1 MKTNSAVFSGA
12 GIEYT
17 FITMIYNQLMTRQ
30 AVSYVSVMCAYKKVD
45 ESYFDNHA
53 ISSEKK
59 LYTPLKKAFLAIRNA
74 LEAKESGCLKT
85 NGKTKGTLYWYEGK
99 LEDPLKEERQAVV
112 QKTMEDYVSFCKAS
126 SGLLPTAW
134 MSAFFENTQLLLE
147 TERNAK
153 NGNAKIQAGLSGLLK
168 NIDLLPTFYR
178 MISQQQVCRLTYQPF
193 GKESW
198 TTCFHPQYLKEY
210 NGRWFVFGRSEMEG
224 KDPLDAWNIALDRI
238 DVDSLEVIDDV
249 EYKAAEPG
257 FYDSFFNNIIGVSHE
272 KGEEVVKIILKTHSV
287 AIHGLLMTKMLH
299 PSQEEMAEYKVQD
312 DGRSYG
318 LIALT
323 VEPNREL
330 RACVLAYGNGVEVM
344 SPKKFREQVA
354 EVIRTQNA
362 LYNLPSDTISDRYS
376 E

>member
-1 MKTNSAVFSGA
+1 MIRNPFLGSGLEQSFTNL
-12 GIEYT
+12 
-17 FITMIYNQLMTRQ
+17 IYNHLVLKRQ
-30 AVSYVSVMCAYKKVD
+30 AISYLSIMCAYNGKSEEYYSK
-45 ESYFDNHA
+45 HA
-53 ISSEKK
+53 LSSEKS
-59 LYTPLKKAFLAIRNA
+59 YIQPLKKAFLSIRNA
-74 LEAKESGCLKT
+74 LEAKEPGCIKT

-99 LEDPLKEERQAVV
+99 SKDPLKEERMAVV
-112 QKTMEDYVSFCKAS
+112 QKSMEDYVSFCKAS

-153 NGNAKIQAGLSGLLK
+153 NGNNKIQAGLSGLIK

-198 TTCFHPQYLKEY
+198 TTCFHPQFLKEY

-257 FYDSFFNNIIGVSHE
+257 FYVSFFKNIVGVSHE
-272 KGEEVVKIILKTHSV
+272 KGEEVVKIILKTHLL

-299 PSQEEMAEYKVQD
+299 PSQEEIVEYKRQD
-312 DGRSYG
+312 DGQSYG

-330 RACVLAYGNGVEVM
+330 RARVLAYGNGVEVM
-344 SPKKFREQVA
+344 SPKKFREQIA
-354 EVIRTQNA
+354 EVIRAQNA